1 MVYVIMGIFIALGFV
16 NIYKGTKVVIRP
28 GINMMDIVALI
39 FVAVIFLAASY
50 FIKATTS
57 QSIPMFLSIFFY
69 IGTSRWARGVTN
81 NGINVIGAASMVIS
95 EVPFSQI
102 KPIAVLD
109 DGDYLQY
116 PIKVSGR
123 TSIDIQRYK
132 KEMKDDLA
140 EVFSKNKVIF
150 KYK

>member
-39 FVAVIFLAASY
+39 FVAGIFLAASY
-50 FIKATTS
+50 FIKAQTS
-57 QSIPMFLSIFFY
+57 QSLPMFLSIFFY
-69 IGTSRWARGVTN
+69 IGTSRWARGITK

-132 KEMKDDLA
+132 KDMKDDLA